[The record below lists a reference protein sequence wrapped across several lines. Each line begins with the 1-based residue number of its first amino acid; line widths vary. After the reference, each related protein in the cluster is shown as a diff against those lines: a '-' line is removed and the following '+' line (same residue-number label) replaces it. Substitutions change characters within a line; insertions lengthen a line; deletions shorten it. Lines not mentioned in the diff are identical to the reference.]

1 MSWWFYDVLR
11 RHGNESTSSDFLDRA
26 CTFLKMAG
34 SSRSHRFWVP
44 TPLPCPPPTLHA
56 TMIPGRLLRTSGC
69 NGTTGCCPSIFH
81 RLRKA
86 SNNISPESSP
96 AQQSWADG
104 GSHMAMECYGCYGYG
119 IILYH
124 RISINTYGYGCYGYG
139 YHRYWPSP
147 ICSATVYSGLSPSRA
162 RAPQIPR
169 AWLTASPAA
178 STCDPTPASQL
189 PIGLRLHNKC
199 IRRPERNL
207 GKSKN
212 DLAIAMIVMGC
223 NGFAGQNGSI
233 QSFPKWSV
241 LLGAILVSGSRT
253 HIPGRT
259 SPRNFPSRKHWEDL
273 DRSRNWV
280 TRSLQAPSDWR
291 WTVPKPTGHPS
302 HMHSPLH
309 YTWWDQG
316 SPQRHLPGKK
326 LKRCVACVASSR
338 HLETTSLWTHCDQ
351 LGQRD
356 HQLATSERRFPVPS
370 ASAVCMQPLQHCS
383 WSHRASE
390 MRMAFATRAPRPP
403 ASGLP
408 CHMPWWLSWKWS
420 GSLPKSGARF
430 HLVAYPKK
438 CQNCK
443 GSCIIPIH
451 SRHRGGKVFNIF
463 ENMNQVDGLS
473 LISMPLM
480 FPPGTLIPG
489 LKKKYPILF
498 WLVASNPSPKY
509 ESHLKT
515 SSRGPRREQVN
526 KNPGFLVIFPFIMY
540 SIQYTDENPHCWTK
554 HSLVSTPKIG
564 LNG

>member
-1 MSWWFYDVLR
+1 MVS
-11 RHGNESTSSDFLDRA
+11 
-26 CTFLKMAG
+26 
-34 SSRSHRFWVP
+34 
-44 TPLPCPPPTLHA
+44 
-56 TMIPGRLLRTSGC
+56 
-69 NGTTGCCPSIFH
+69 
-81 RLRKA
+81 
-86 SNNISPESSP
+86 
-96 AQQSWADG
+96 
-104 GSHMAMECYGCYGYG
+104 
-119 IILYH
+119 
-124 RISINTYGYGCYGYG
+124 YGYGCYGYG

-199 IRRPERNL
+199 VRRPERNL

-212 DLAIAMIVMGC
+212 DLAIAMIVMGLQDKMSPLSKMVC
-223 NGFAGQNGSI
+223 STR
-233 QSFPKWSV
+233 
-241 LLGAILVSGSRT
+241 AILVSGSRT

-316 SPQRHLPGKK
+316 SPRQRHLPGKK

-351 LGQRD
+351 LDQLDQLD

-390 MRMAFATRAPRPP
+390 MWMAFATTAPRPP
-403 ASGLP
+403 ATGLP
-408 CHMPWWLSWKWS
+408 CHMPWWLSWNWS

-438 CQNCK
+438 CRNCK
-443 GSCIIPIH
+443 GSCIIPVTEVEKSLI
-451 SRHRGGKVFNIF
+451 KIF

-480 FPPGTLIPG
+480 FPPGTLILGKRNLPSCSGWWCLTHPQNMKVIWNHHPG
-489 LKKKYPILF
+489 AQEGNKSTKTQVF
-498 WLVASNPSPKY
+498 WWY
-509 ESHLKT
+509 SHL
-515 SSRGPRREQVN
+515 
-526 KNPGFLVIFPFIMY
+526 
-540 SIQYTDENPHCWTK
+540 
-554 HSLVSTPKIG
+554 
-564 LNG
+564 